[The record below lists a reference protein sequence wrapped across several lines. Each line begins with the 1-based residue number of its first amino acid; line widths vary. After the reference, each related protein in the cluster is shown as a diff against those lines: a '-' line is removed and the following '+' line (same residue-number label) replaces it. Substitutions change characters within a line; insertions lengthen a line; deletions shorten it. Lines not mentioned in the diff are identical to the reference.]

1 MSILFKSKQYSATG
15 FAPDGATLASWQFCR
30 SKTGDFEPAPATLA
44 ATLTQGTPCRSA
56 LYKFKSQA
64 TGDLIMLEPQARR
77 LLGII
82 GKEPSARG
90 IIEPA
95 QMSAAIAALEHAV
108 AQKKRCCKPTKPRLH
123 TVEHPARRSMT
134 VLHSRRRPSTGSGL
148 RQRAA
153 PLCDHAAPLLPRTRR
168 WCGV

>member
-1 MSILFKSKQYSATG
+1 M
-15 FAPDGATLASWQFCR
+15 
-30 SKTGDFEPAPATLA
+30 
-44 ATLTQGTPCRSA
+44 

-108 AQKKRCCKPTKPRLH
+108 AQEEALLQANKTQVAH
-123 TVEHPARRSMT
+123 TAEHPGEAQLDSEAQQAAAEHRVS
-134 VLHSRRRPSTGSGL
+134 L

-153 PLCDHAAPLLPRTRR
+153 PLVAMLRR
-168 WCGV
+168 CQAEDKAMVWGV